1 MSNSNNVTF
10 TIAAT
15 LENQEIIANMT
26 ALLVGGTPTKPA
38 METPEKPANKK
49 AADKVEEVEVVG
61 DITLAE
67 FKAAAKKAKTEHDD
81 DFAMEVLTT
90 NGVTVAATLG
100 RSLSKVD
107 PEDYAAIM
115 EAWAEGPK
123 AEAPADD
130 DLGDDDLDDDLDDE
144 AEVDAEA
151 VKTALKA
158 YSKSTGRDEAREIMA
173 SYKCKSLNDVDK
185 LKPAQLAALLQ
196 EIV

>member
-1 MSNSNNVTF
+1 MSNTNNVTF

-26 ALLVGGTPTKPA
+26 ALLVGGKPA

-49 AADKVEEVEVVG
+49 AAEKPETDGAAE
-61 DITLAE
+61 ITLVQ
-67 FKAAAKKAKTEHDD
+67 FKTAAKKAKTDHDE
-81 DFAMEVLTT
+81 DFAMETLTA
-90 NGVTVAATLG
+90 NGVDVAATLG

-107 PEDYAAIM
+107 AKDYTTIM

-123 AEAPADD
+123 ATTDD

-144 AEVDAEA
+144 ADVDADA
-151 VKTALKA
+151 VKVALKA
-158 YSKSTGRDEAREIMA
+158 YSKETGRDEAREIMA
-173 SYKCKSLNDVDK
+173 NYKCKSLNDVDK
-185 LKPAQLAALLQ
+185 LKPAQLVALMQ